1 VIAIVKMVAPATAVA
16 DDYERYNITSVNERA
31 AQALVQRQHRWSRV
45 LADAREFSLD
55 RDGEQRQACLA
66 MDSDAE

>member
-1 VIAIVKMVAPATAVA
+1 MVVSATAVA
-16 DDYERYNITSVNERA
+16 HDYERYKTTSVNERA
-31 AQALVQRQHRWSRV
+31 AQALVQRQHRWSWV
-45 LADAREFSLD
+45 LAAAREFSLD

>member
-1 VIAIVKMVAPATAVA
+1 MVVSATAVA
-16 DDYERYNITSVNERA
+16 HDYERYKTTSVNERA
-31 AQALVQRQHRWSRV
+31 AQALVQRQHRWSWVLARV
-45 LADAREFSLD
+45 LARAREFSLD

>member
-1 VIAIVKMVAPATAVA
+1 MVVSATAVA
-16 DDYERYNITSVNERA
+16 HDYERYKTTSVNERA
-31 AQALVQRQHRWSRV
+31 AQALVQRQHRWSWV

-66 MDSDAE
+66 MDLDAE